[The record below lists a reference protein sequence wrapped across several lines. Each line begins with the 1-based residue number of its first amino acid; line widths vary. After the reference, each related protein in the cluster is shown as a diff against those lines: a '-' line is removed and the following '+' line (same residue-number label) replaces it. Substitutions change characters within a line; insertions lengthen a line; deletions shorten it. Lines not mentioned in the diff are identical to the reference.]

1 MCILNPKK
9 SKETYHGWLPLGKR
23 LGQRREKRL
32 HPAQVQAQKTKKTT
46 ATSERYHKVALKAQK
61 VLET

>member
-9 SKETYHGWLPLGKR
+9 SKETYHGLPLGKR

-32 HPAQVQAQKTKKTT
+32 QPAQVHAQKTKKT
-46 ATSERYHKVALKAQK
+46 TSERYHKVALNAQK
-61 VLET
+61 VVET

>member
-1 MCILNPKK
+1 MCISNPKT

-23 LGQRREKRL
+23 LGQRRSTVATSPSPCAKK
-32 HPAQVQAQKTKKTT
+32 QKTT
-46 ATSERYHKVALKAQK
+46 TSERYHKVALKAQK